1 MAEKDAQV
9 LAGDGQLLTWFDEAI
24 ALGASTKRTANLILN
39 DLSAARKDGALPFGG
54 REIAELAIMLDDGS
68 LSSKLAK
75 KVLARM
81 LDGEGSPAHIAE
93 VNGWQTLRDPVELRG
108 HIDAV
113 LAAHPDQTAA
123 YRGGQERL
131 FGFFVGQVLKA
142 TRGQGDPPTV
152 QRLLREVLDGSGSD

>member
-1 MAEKDAQV
+1 M
-9 LAGDGQLLTWFDEAI
+9 LAWFDEAVER
-24 ALGASTKRTANLILN
+24 GASTKRTANLILN

-54 REIAELAIMLDDGS
+54 PEIAELAIMLDDGS

-75 KVLARM
+75 KVLAKM
-81 LDGEGSPAHIAE
+81 LAGDGGPANIAE
-93 VNGWQTLRDPVELRG
+93 ANGWKTLRDPAVLQE

-152 QRLLREVLDGSGSD
+152 QRLLRDTLSVD